1 MLLPQFH
8 TIPFLSSRMLWK
20 VAPCLTWPASSVG
33 AGEGWGL
40 GGEGSR
46 WPRHQQGAVRTRL
59 GAPGTAGLALQ
70 SGPHPGGGSPAQ
82 LVRQTER
89 WFFPPVWDSS
99 TRDPPSEALDRP
111 APSGGVRLG
120 RKFCVPGCRDCHAEP
135 LSLTPLVNP
144 GSLVDLRLGSKHPQ
158 ITLRWVNRGRIR
170 KRLPKQGSPQTMS
183 KFPVFEST

>member
-1 MLLPQFH
+1 MGFNSHFFPFVPSEMLLPQFH

-120 RKFCVPGCRDCHAEP
+120 RKFCVPGYLPGWLQGLRCQSKCYSQYP
-135 LSLTPLVNP
+135 LL
-144 GSLVDLRLGSKHPQ
+144 
-158 ITLRWVNRGRIR
+158 
-170 KRLPKQGSPQTMS
+170 
-183 KFPVFEST
+183 

>member
-1 MLLPQFH
+1 MGFNSHFFPFVPSEMLLPQFH

-70 SGPHPGGGSPAQ
+70 SGPHPGDGSPAQ
-82 LVRQTER
+82 LVRQTEAL
-89 WFFPPVWDSS
+89 VL
-99 TRDPPSEALDRP
+99 PSC
-111 APSGGVRLG
+111 LG
-120 RKFCVPGCRDCHAEP
+120 FKYTGP
-135 LSLTPLVNP
+135 
-144 GSLVDLRLGSKHPQ
+144 
-158 ITLRWVNRGRIR
+158 TLRGLGQACSF
-170 KRLPKQGSPQTMS
+170 KRCAPGEKVLCPRLLTRVAAGT
-183 KFPVFEST
+183 